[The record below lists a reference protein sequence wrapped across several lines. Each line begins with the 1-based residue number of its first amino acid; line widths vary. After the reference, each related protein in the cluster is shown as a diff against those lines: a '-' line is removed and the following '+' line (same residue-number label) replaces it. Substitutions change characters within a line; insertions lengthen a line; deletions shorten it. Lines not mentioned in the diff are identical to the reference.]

1 MIKPR
6 AFTVAGVLQIV
17 IAVLLGLTLPEASA
31 TLFSNQ
37 SVAASEAMLGVTPTF
52 TPLPTNTLEPTPI
65 TPTPTNIPDS
75 TPITPPPATRPPSSN
90 PRLTITKRANPS
102 QVPPGG
108 QTTFTIEV
116 CNEGNKVA
124 ENVVVSDALPP
135 ELILISASASQ
146 GKVVTE
152 GNNVRAE
159 LGSIWPGYCAEVT
172 IVVQVRPDVPPGTQ
186 IRNVAS
192 VGDSYSDTT
201 ITSIPGLLPESGG
214 VFPRFLAAA
223 LFIIGMGLL
232 IAAPILKKPQK
243 VKCENQ

>member
-52 TPLPTNTLEPTPI
+52 TATATDS
-65 TPTPTNIPDS
+65 PTPTNIPDS

-135 ELILISASASQ
+135 ELTLISASASQ

-192 VGDSYSDTT
+192 VGESYSDTT

>member
-1 MIKPR
+1 MIKSR
-6 AFTVAGVLQIV
+6 ILTVAGVLQIV
-17 IAVLLGLTLPEASA
+17 IAVLLGLTIPEVSA

-52 TPLPTNTLEPTPI
+52 TPLPTDTP
-65 TPTPTNIPDS
+65 PPTNTPES
-75 TPITPPPATRPPSSN
+75 TPITPPPTAESTAIPTKSPPQN

-135 ELILISASASQ
+135 ELALISASASQ
-146 GKVVTE
+146 GKVVVE

-172 IVVQVRPDVPPGTQ
+172 LVVQVRPDVPPGTQ

-192 VGDSYSDTT
+192 VGDSYSDTI
-201 ITSIPGLLPESGG
+201 ITTIPGLLPESGG
-214 VFPRFLAAA
+214 IFPRFLAAA

-232 IAAPILKKPQK
+232 IAAPIVTYHTWLADKSG
-243 VKCENQ
+243 